1 MKTFRLTRRKKKWYS
16 LVRAI
21 EGAVHPTAC
30 SCSLSACSFGI
41 IGLGKLCSDPAHVV
55 CMKQNAKSAI
65 FTRENGKRLL
75 RQLLLL
81 LPAWIVLALGIAM
94 SVFSGVGSDTNTSFQ
109 QGLGR
114 MLGLQT
120 GTVTLIFNCT
130 VLAIFIFANRSLV
143 GLGSLVIGFGLGPLL
158 NLYLDLLGKIFP
170 TMPPMW
176 ARIAL
181 CTLGVVIACI
191 ALGWY
196 VQLDAGVQPMDMLIL
211 TVAKL
216 IRKSYGTAMY
226 VYCGFMLLTTWLTG
240 GDIGVGT
247 FINLLLGG
255 KLCDVFAAMWR
266 PLIRR
271 LGVGSK
277 KEETT

>member
-1 MKTFRLTRRKKKWYS
+1 MDAKKVEILLEAVENGSMMGIAGQNGYTPSGLSHLLRRLEAELGVQ
-16 LVRAI
+16 LVERTNRGIA
-21 EGAVHPTAC
+21 
-30 SCSLSACSFGI
+30 LS
-41 IGLGKLCSDPAHVV
+41 
-55 CMKQNAKSAI
+55 
-65 FTRENGKRLL
+65 ENGKRLL

-94 SVFSGVGSDTNTSFQ
+94 CVFSGVGSDTNTSFQ

-181 CTLGVVIACI
+181 CTLGVVISCI

-271 LGVGSK
+271 LGVGFK

>member
-1 MKTFRLTRRKKKWYS
+1 
-16 LVRAI
+16 
-21 EGAVHPTAC
+21 
-30 SCSLSACSFGI
+30 
-41 IGLGKLCSDPAHVV
+41 
-55 CMKQNAKSAI
+55 MKQNAKSAI
-65 FTRENGKRLL
+65 FTCENGKRLL

-94 SVFSGVGSDTNTSFQ
+94 CVFSGVGSDTNTSFQ

-176 ARIAL
+176 AL
-181 CTLGVVIACI
+181 H
-191 ALGWY
+191 
-196 VQLDAGVQPMDMLIL
+196 
-211 TVAKL
+211 
-216 IRKSYGTAMY
+216 
-226 VYCGFMLLTTWLTG
+226 
-240 GDIGVGT
+240 
-247 FINLLLGG
+247 
-255 KLCDVFAAMWR
+255 R
-266 PLIRR
+266 PLHPRCCDFLHRARLVCTARR
-271 LGVGSK
+271 RCAAHGHAHPDRGK
-277 KEETT
+277 AHP

>member
-1 MKTFRLTRRKKKWYS
+1 
-16 LVRAI
+16 
-21 EGAVHPTAC
+21 
-30 SCSLSACSFGI
+30 
-41 IGLGKLCSDPAHVV
+41 
-55 CMKQNAKSAI
+55 
-65 FTRENGKRLL
+65 
-75 RQLLLL
+75 
-81 LPAWIVLALGIAM
+81 
-94 SVFSGVGSDTNTSFQ
+94 
-109 QGLGR
+109 
-114 MLGLQT
+114 
-120 GTVTLIFNCT
+120 
-130 VLAIFIFANRSLV
+130 
-143 GLGSLVIGFGLGPLL
+143 
-158 NLYLDLLGKIFP
+158 
-170 TMPPMW
+170 MW

-255 KLCDVFAAMWR
+255 TLFGGNF
-266 PLIRR
+266 L
-271 LGVGSK
+271 
-277 KEETT
+277 

>member
-1 MKTFRLTRRKKKWYS
+1 
-16 LVRAI
+16 
-21 EGAVHPTAC
+21 
-30 SCSLSACSFGI
+30 
-41 IGLGKLCSDPAHVV
+41 
-55 CMKQNAKSAI
+55 MKQNAKSAI

-94 SVFSGVGSDTNTSFQ
+94 CVFSGVGSDTNTSFQ

-143 GLGSLVIGFGLGPLL
+143 GL
-158 NLYLDLLGKIFP
+158 DLLGKIFP

-181 CTLGVVIACI
+181 CTLGVVISCI

-271 LGVGSK
+271 LGVGFK

>member
-1 MKTFRLTRRKKKWYS
+1 
-16 LVRAI
+16 
-21 EGAVHPTAC
+21 
-30 SCSLSACSFGI
+30 
-41 IGLGKLCSDPAHVV
+41 
-55 CMKQNAKSAI
+55 MKQNAKSAI

-94 SVFSGVGSDTNTSFQ
+94 CVFSGVGSDTNTSFQ

-143 GLGSLVIGFGLGPLL
+143 GL
-158 NLYLDLLGKIFP
+158 YLDLLGKIFP

-181 CTLGVVIACI
+181 CTLGVVISCI

-271 LGVGSK
+271 LGVGFK

>member
-1 MKTFRLTRRKKKWYS
+1 MQS
-16 LVRAI
+16 V
-21 EGAVHPTAC
+21 
-30 SCSLSACSFGI
+30 
-41 IGLGKLCSDPAHVV
+41 SDD
-55 CMKQNAKSAI
+55 K
-65 FTRENGKRLL
+65 
-75 RQLLLL
+75 
-81 LPAWIVLALGIAM
+81 
-94 SVFSGVGSDTNTSFQ
+94 
-109 QGLGR
+109 
-114 MLGLQT
+114 
-120 GTVTLIFNCT
+120 
-130 VLAIFIFANRSLV
+130 LAIALAKEGGLSFIYGAQSIESEAAMV
-143 GLGSLVIGFGLGPLL
+143 
-158 NLYLDLLGKIFP
+158 
-170 TMPPMW
+170 
-176 ARIAL
+176 
-181 CTLGVVIACI
+181 ACI

>member
-1 MKTFRLTRRKKKWYS
+1 
-16 LVRAI
+16 
-21 EGAVHPTAC
+21 
-30 SCSLSACSFGI
+30 
-41 IGLGKLCSDPAHVV
+41 
-55 CMKQNAKSAI
+55 MKQNAKSAI

-94 SVFSGVGSDTNTSFQ
+94 CVFSGVGSDTNTSFQ

-158 NLYLDLLGKIFP
+158 NLHLDLLGKIFP

>member
-1 MKTFRLTRRKKKWYS
+1 
-16 LVRAI
+16 
-21 EGAVHPTAC
+21 
-30 SCSLSACSFGI
+30 
-41 IGLGKLCSDPAHVV
+41 
-55 CMKQNAKSAI
+55 MKQNAKSAI
-65 FTRENGKRLL
+65 FTCENGKRLL

-94 SVFSGVGSDTNTSFQ
+94 CVFSGVGSDTNTSFQ

-120 GTVTLIFNCT
+120 GTVTLIYSPSGISYSVFNCT

-181 CTLGVVIACI
+181 CTLGVVISCI

-271 LGVGSK
+271 LGVGFK

>member
-1 MKTFRLTRRKKKWYS
+1 
-16 LVRAI
+16 
-21 EGAVHPTAC
+21 
-30 SCSLSACSFGI
+30 
-41 IGLGKLCSDPAHVV
+41 
-55 CMKQNAKSAI
+55 MKQNAKSAI
-65 FTRENGKRLL
+65 FTHENGKRLL

-81 LPAWIVLALGIAM
+81 LPAWIGLALGIAM

-158 NLYLDLLGKIFP
+158 NLYLIS
-170 TMPPMW
+170 
-176 ARIAL
+176 
-181 CTLGVVIACI
+181 CI

-271 LGVGSK
+271 LGVGFK

>member
-1 MKTFRLTRRKKKWYS
+1 
-16 LVRAI
+16 
-21 EGAVHPTAC
+21 
-30 SCSLSACSFGI
+30 
-41 IGLGKLCSDPAHVV
+41 
-55 CMKQNAKSAI
+55 MKQNAKSAI
-65 FTRENGKRLL
+65 FTCENGKRLL

-94 SVFSGVGSDTNTSFQ
+94 CVFSGVGSDTNTSFQ

-181 CTLGVVIACI
+181 CTLGVVISCI

-196 VQLDAGVQPMDMLIL
+196 QL
-211 TVAKL
+211 T
-216 IRKSYGTAMY
+216 T
-226 VYCGFMLLTTWLTG
+226 LLTEKVPTITES
-240 GDIGVGT
+240 I
-247 FINLLLGG
+247 
-255 KLCDVFAAMWR
+255 
-266 PLIRR
+266 
-271 LGVGSK
+271 
-277 KEETT
+277 

>member
-1 MKTFRLTRRKKKWYS
+1 
-16 LVRAI
+16 
-21 EGAVHPTAC
+21 
-30 SCSLSACSFGI
+30 
-41 IGLGKLCSDPAHVV
+41 
-55 CMKQNAKSAI
+55 MKQNAKSAI
-65 FTRENGKRLL
+65 FTCENGKRLL

-94 SVFSGVGSDTNTSFQ
+94 CVFSGVGSDTNTSFQ

-181 CTLGVVIACI
+181 CTLGVVISCI

-247 FINLLLGG
+247 FINLLR
-255 KLCDVFAAMWR
+255 CVRRHVAAAHPPPWR
-266 PLIRR
+266 GI
-271 LGVGSK
+271 
-277 KEETT
+277 

>member
-1 MKTFRLTRRKKKWYS
+1 
-16 LVRAI
+16 
-21 EGAVHPTAC
+21 
-30 SCSLSACSFGI
+30 
-41 IGLGKLCSDPAHVV
+41 
-55 CMKQNAKSAI
+55 MKQNAKSAI
-65 FTRENGKRLL
+65 FTCENGKRLL

-94 SVFSGVGSDTNTSFQ
+94 CVFSGVGSDTNTSFQ

-170 TMPPMW
+170 TMPPMR

-181 CTLGVVIACI
+181 CTLGVVISCI

-271 LGVGSK
+271 LGVGFK